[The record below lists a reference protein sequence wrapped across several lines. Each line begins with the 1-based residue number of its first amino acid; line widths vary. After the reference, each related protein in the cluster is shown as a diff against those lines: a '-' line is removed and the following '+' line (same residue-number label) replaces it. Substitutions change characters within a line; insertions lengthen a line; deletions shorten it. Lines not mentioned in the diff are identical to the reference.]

1 MFVLLLLLLLLL
13 LYHLPRS
20 ALRRVFWRCFC
31 HFCSDLRNNF
41 MSNLAIFPS
50 WIEWMKWICGTYFF
64 GFGVPVFAVVD
75 IWLDKTTKRHPLR
88 IYTFC
93 QYIVCRKLC
102 PAGCE
107 EDTGNSTVFLLWIRP
122 RLKVSVLCNAS
133 RVRYADTRGFS
144 TEIAKIRYI

>member
-1 MFVLLLLLLLLL
+1 MFVLLLLL

-107 EDTGNSTVFLLWIRP
+107 EDTGNSTVFCSGSAHVWKFRYYVTPAESATQTLVGFLP
-122 RLKVSVLCNAS
+122 RSRRSVIYN
-133 RVRYADTRGFS
+133 
-144 TEIAKIRYI
+144 